1 MFNHKVIRLINTT
14 LCNKIDLLVDVKIKR
29 SYCIGHTEDHKE
41 LLQVYITKTH
51 KNRQLILPNGQSL
64 FLLMLRVPNVI
75 LKNDRYLCKTFVLS
89 NEELEKKYINVKV
102 CFLVDRDNI
111 ASFIHDIFNSQQLI
125 CKYLVRYG
133 TSIFVRPL
141 IECLRTYRCDEYYFL
156 KNVVKLKADFIL
168 EEKEESNKLSYYG
181 KRYCLTVFSNMSK
194 KLPDIKELLPIQED
208 SGTEEEEEKEKQPA
222 ERLVE
227 TYIQSLSLSEGNLR
241 TY

>member
-14 LCNKIDLLVDVKIKR
+14 LCNKIDLLVDVKVKR
-29 SYCIGHTEDHKE
+29 SYCIGHTADHKK

-64 FLLMLRVPNVI
+64 FLLMLSVPNVI
-75 LKNDRYLCKTFVLS
+75 LKNDRYLFKTFMLS

-102 CFLVDRDNI
+102 CFLVDGDNI
-111 ASFIHDIFNSQQLI
+111 ANFVHDILNSQQLI
-125 CKYLVRYG
+125 CKYLVSYG

-141 IECLRTYRCDEYYFL
+141 IESLRRYRCDEYYFL

-181 KRYCLTVFSNMSK
+181 KRYCLTVFSNMCK

-208 SGTEEEEEKEKQPA
+208 SGTEEEEEKQPA
-222 ERLVE
+222 QALVE
-227 TYIQSLSLSEGNLR
+227 TCIQSLSSGEENLR